1 MDLLAH
7 SVAWLLVF
15 VLLSTLR
22 KKSQRSSN
30 NNGQLPPEVPGAWPI
45 IGHMHLLLAD
55 QIPLQRILAAIADKL
70 GPIFT
75 LRLGM
80 HRTVV
85 ITDRK
90 ALRDCFTT
98 YDKALAG
105 RPESSA
111 GEILGYNNAGFGF
124 VSYGPYWRR
133 IRKIVLSELL
143 SCRRLEKFGDA
154 RAAEVEA
161 SIGELYSTVTGEG
174 RRNRRNNSPVMINVG
189 NWIEKLA
196 LNLMVKMI
204 AGKRY
209 RTTDDWEDDDDEAKR
224 SRKAIVE
231 FLTSSGQSV
240 VSDVI
245 PIPLLR
251 WIDIGGS
258 IKSMKRIAAEM
269 DAIISGWIDEH
280 AERIS
285 ISESDRDFIDVLL
298 SSVTDDLL
306 EYGHA
311 KDTIIKATIAT
322 IIVAGSDSPS
332 LTLTWALSLL
342 INNKDALE
350 RAREEIDTIVGVE
363 RWVQESDI
371 KNLIYLQA
379 IIKET
384 LRLYPPAPLAVPHAA
399 TEDCAA
405 VAGYRIHKGTRVIL
419 NLWKL
424 HRDPEVW
431 AGAEEFRPDRFLPG
445 GGASEVDFLG
455 QHFEYIPFGSGRRI
469 CPGIGF
475 ATQVCHLVLGRLI
488 QGFEFGAPP
497 CAAVDMA
504 EGVSFSLPRAK
515 PLEVL
520 VAPRLASALYEQKR
534 IAS

>member
-1 MDLLAH
+1 MDLLTY

-15 VLLSTLR
+15 VLLSTIW
-22 KKSQRSSN
+22 KKSQSSSN

-55 QIPLQRILAAIADKL
+55 QISLQRILAALANKH

-90 ALRDCFTT
+90 ALRECFTT
-98 YDKALAG
+98 HDKALAG
-105 RPESSA
+105 RPESIA

-133 IRKIVLSELL
+133 IRKIVLSEVL
-143 SCRRLEKFGDA
+143 SPRRLEKFGDA

-161 SIGELYSTVTGEG
+161 SIGELYSTVTGDG
-174 RRNRRNNSPVMINVG
+174 RRNRRNNSPVRINV
-189 NWIEKLA
+189 
-196 LNLMVKMI
+196 
-204 AGKRY
+204 
-209 RTTDDWEDDDDEAKR
+209 
-224 SRKAIVE
+224 
-231 FLTSSGQSV
+231 
-240 VSDVI
+240 
-245 PIPLLR
+245 
-251 WIDIGGS
+251 DIGGS

-280 AERIS
+280 AERR
-285 ISESDRDFIDVLL
+285 SESDRDFIDVLL
-298 SSVTDDLL
+298 STVTDDLL
-306 EYGHA
+306 EYGH
-311 KDTIIKATIAT
+311 TIIKATIAT

-332 LTLTWALSLL
+332 LNLTWALSLL

-350 RAREEIDTIVGVE
+350 RAQKEIDTIVGVE
-363 RWVQESDI
+363 RW
-371 KNLIYLQA
+371 
-379 IIKET
+379 
-384 LRLYPPAPLAVPHAA
+384 
-399 TEDCAA
+399 
-405 VAGYRIHKGTRVIL
+405 
-419 NLWKL
+419 L

-497 CAAVDMA
+497 CAAVDMT

>member
-1 MDLLAH
+1 MDLLTY

-15 VLLSTLR
+15 VLLSAIW
-22 KKSQRSSN
+22 KKSQSSSN

-55 QIPLQRILAAIADKL
+55 QIPLQRILAALADKH

-90 ALRDCFTT
+90 ALRECFTT
-98 YDKALAG
+98 HDKALAG
-105 RPESSA
+105 RPESIA

-161 SIGELYSTVTGEG
+161 SIGELYSTVTGDG

-189 NWIEKLA
+189 NWIEKLT

-209 RTTDDWEDDDDEAKR
+209 RTTDDSEDDDDEAKR

-231 FLTSSGQSV
+231 FLTSSGKSV

-280 AERIS
+280 AERR
-285 ISESDRDFIDVLL
+285 SESDRDFIDVLL
-298 SSVTDDLL
+298 STVTDDLL
-306 EYGHA
+306 EYGH
-311 KDTIIKATIAT
+311 TIIKATIAT

-332 LTLTWALSLL
+332 LNLTWALSLL

-350 RAREEIDTIVGVE
+350 RAQKEIDTIVGVE
-363 RWVQESDI
+363 RW
-371 KNLIYLQA
+371 
-379 IIKET
+379 
-384 LRLYPPAPLAVPHAA
+384 
-399 TEDCAA
+399 
-405 VAGYRIHKGTRVIL
+405 
-419 NLWKL
+419 L

-431 AGAEEFRPDRFLPG
+431 AGAEEFWPDRFLPG

-488 QGFEFGAPP
+488 QGFEFGTPP
-497 CAAVDMA
+497 WAAVDMT